1 MLKELYF
8 KMNNNKTHAGSKCVG
23 EGRKT
28 DPKALTMKL
37 RQNVKPKQKVSG
49 SPKFTDKGV
58 LT

>member
-1 MLKELYF
+1 
-8 KMNNNKTHAGSKCVG
+8 MNSKKTHAGSKCVG

-37 RQNVKPKQKVSG
+37 RQNVKPRQKVSG